1 VNLVG
6 KHITIGVH
14 IVQEH
19 MDFSQVRSICKTAEE
34 LGFDSVTLMDHFR
47 PYYPPKNGSLLECW
61 TTLSALA
68 METERIKIGPLVTCA
83 SYRNPALLAK
93 IAACLDHI
101 SGGRLKFGIGAGW
114 FKEEFEEYGI
124 PFDEPKERIRRLEEA
139 IRIVKKMWID
149 EEVSFTGRY
158 YKIDRATCNPKPIQ
172 KPHPPIIVGGGGERF
187 TLRVVAKL
195 ADGWN
200 SPGSF
205 KRYADKLEI
214 LKRHCLEVGRDFREI
229 KLSWSAWVILSSD
242 RRKTAEFKPDYIKNL
257 DDFINA
263 YLIGNPEQCIKKMQS
278 FIRLGVTDFE
288 LAFPDTFPR
297 CKGASRKPSLET
309 MRSFAELI
317 LPEFRK

>member
-1 VNLVG
+1 MDKQV
-6 KHITIGVH
+6 TIGLH

-19 MDFSQVRSICKTAEE
+19 MDFSHVRNICKCAED
-34 LGFDSVTLMDHFR
+34 LRFDSVTLMDHFR
-47 PYYPPKNGSLLECW
+47 PYYPPENGNLLECW

-68 METERIKIGPLVTCA
+68 METKRIKIGTMVTCA

-114 FKEEFEEYGI
+114 FREEFEEYGI
-124 PFDEPKERIRRLEEA
+124 PFDKPRERIRRLEEA
-139 IRIVKKMWID
+139 IQIIKRMWVQ
-149 EEVSFTGRY
+149 EEASFSGRY
-158 YKIDRATCNPKPIQ
+158 YKVDRAVCDPKPVQ

-205 KRYADKLEI
+205 ERYANKLEV
-214 LKRHCLEVGRDFREI
+214 LKRHCRKVGRDFKDI

-242 RRKTAEFKPDYIKNL
+242 RNKVAEFQPKYIQNL
-257 DDFINA
+257 DDFIET
-263 YLIGNPEQCIKKMQS
+263 YLIGEPDQCIRKMQH
-278 FIRLGVTDFE
+278 FVDLGVTDFE
-288 LAFPDTFPR
+288 LAFPDTFPKDKR
-297 CKGASRKPSLET
+297 RRVPSLET
-309 MRSFAELI
+309 IQSFAELV
-317 LPEFRK
+317 LPRFNS